1 MLGIIYLIL
10 AGILGYKASKIL
22 IEEGT
27 KFSFINRIWLTL
39 PASFGVGTLLL
50 TWVVYII
57 SWFFSVVG
65 KVENPLL
72 YGNAIG
78 MAGVLIFIIL
88 IEVQKYRSHSSLVRS
103 NMEIGLTEQID
114 QDRKLKK
121 KSRKF
126 SMDNLITDKS
136 RFKKELILFGL
147 LAAFITYMMFYV
159 FYMKDGI
166 LYSGLTVYGDYAPH
180 TAMIRSFSMGNNFPT
195 QYPHYGGADVKYHFM
210 FQFLA
215 GNLEYLGMRMDVAYN
230 IVSLTSLTGFLM
242 LLYQL
247 ALRITGKMCC
257 GVLTIFLFFFRSG
270 MAFYRFVWEHIQ
282 AGNLLETLTENVSFI
297 GYTTNENWGLW
308 NLNVY
313 LNQRHLAFGLLMV
326 TLALYLFMDWLETGT
341 MHEEK
346 GFVWMKE
353 RLFSKE
359 GWRSRNLEQALLMG
373 LFLGLC
379 AFWNGAAVIGGLLI
393 LCGFAVFSDGKLDYL
408 IMAAVTIFFSYLQT
422 KIFISGS
429 AMSPQIYLG
438 FLAEDKTVWGVVKYL
453 FWMSGVF
460 FLGLLVLGWFMRR
473 RERAILLGFIFP
485 TIFAFV
491 LLMTPDINVNHKYI
505 MISYAFLT
513 IFWAWTICNFWTGE
527 RVKRNVKIAD
537 ERKTED
543 IENEIKKETSQS
555 DVKTGRDR
563 KIRKFAGK
571 VLAAILTICL
581 SITGIYD
588 FAVIVKG
595 NGPGRRVAV
604 NMNSDLTCW
613 LAEHLDK
620 NDLLLTPEYSMNEVT
635 MSGVMLYCG
644 WPYYAWSAGYDT
656 NYRAAQA
663 VTIYTTSDSETLK
676 STVKQEKITYILFE
690 EGSEFEQQVC
700 QEETIA
706 ATYEKVYETQDG
718 RIRIYK
724 TN

>member
-39 PASFGVGTLLL
+39 PASFGVSTLLL

-57 SWFFSVVG
+57 SWFFSVIG
-65 KVENPLL
+65 KVKNPLL

-121 KSRKF
+121 KSRKL

-270 MAFYRFVWEHIQ
+270 MAFFRFVWEHIQ

-308 NLNVY
+308 NFNVY

-353 RLFSKE
+353 RFFSKE

-422 KIFISGS
+422 KIFISGN

-438 FLAEDKTVWGVVKYL
+438 FLAEDKTVWGVVQYL

-460 FLGLLVLGWFMRR
+460 FLGLLALVWFMRR

-513 IFWAWTICNFWTGE
+513 IFWAWTICNLWTGE
-527 RVKRNVKIAD
+527 RVNRNVQIAD

-543 IENEIKKETSQS
+543 IENGIKKETSQS